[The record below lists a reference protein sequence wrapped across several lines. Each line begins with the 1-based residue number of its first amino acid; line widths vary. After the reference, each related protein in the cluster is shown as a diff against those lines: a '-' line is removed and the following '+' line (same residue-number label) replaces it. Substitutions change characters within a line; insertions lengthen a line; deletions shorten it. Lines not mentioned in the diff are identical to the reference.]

1 MLERH
6 QETLVEA
13 RASPHLTAKTS
24 RPRLISRSKLLRG
37 ASELLETSRR
47 STSIDASP
55 RSALASAPTE
65 CRAAPEKALS
75 QTGTSEVPVFS
86 CFEAGCSALF
96 ERLPD
101 QVEDKLLIM
110 IACNTAFPT
119 DAGSFPVK
127 RNTLAVSRE
136 VALHRKR

>member
-1 MLERH
+1 MKFDR
-6 QETLVEA
+6 
-13 RASPHLTAKTS
+13 
-24 RPRLISRSKLLRG
+24 
-37 ASELLETSRR
+37 
-47 STSIDASP
+47 
-55 RSALASAPTE
+55 RSALTPASRQNRGVAKKTARMPHSLLGGVAN
-65 CRAAPEKALS
+65 RHRD
-75 QTGTSEVPVFS
+75 VPVLS
-86 CFEAGCSALF
+86 CFETGCSALF

-136 VALHRKR
+136 FALHRKR